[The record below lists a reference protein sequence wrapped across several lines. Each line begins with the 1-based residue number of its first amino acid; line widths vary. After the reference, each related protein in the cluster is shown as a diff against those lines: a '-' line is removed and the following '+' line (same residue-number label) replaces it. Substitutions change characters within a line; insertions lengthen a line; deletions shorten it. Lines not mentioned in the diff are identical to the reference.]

1 MKYLLLFSNIAYL
14 TGLPCFPFNS
24 EEKAVLAE
32 AGFFCRRGG
41 NSSVTARAACVG
53 DVQEEQIAQR
63 ALFCGLQEHKCINI
77 CMASEMGLA
86 TGWW

>member
-1 MKYLLLFSNIAYL
+1 M
-14 TGLPCFPFNS
+14 
-24 EEKAVLAE
+24 
-32 AGFFCRRGG
+32 
-41 NSSVTARAACVG
+41 TARAACVG